1 LPSDRARVDED
12 MVRRSSTWPVLRL
25 REGRDPQGDRYE
37 SNYKSTTDGCGSPRA
52 GARDLIASD

>member
-25 REGRDPQGDRYE
+25 REGKDPGR
-37 SNYKSTTDGCGSPRA
+37 SLRK
-52 GARDLIASD
+52 